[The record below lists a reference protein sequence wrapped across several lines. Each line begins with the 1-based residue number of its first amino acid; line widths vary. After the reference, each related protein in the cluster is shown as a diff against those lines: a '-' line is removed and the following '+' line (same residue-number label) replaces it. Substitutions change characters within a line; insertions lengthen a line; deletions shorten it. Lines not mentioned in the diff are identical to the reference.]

1 MMNEVQAQAF
11 AIEWIEAWNAHDL
24 ERVLAHYADDFEMS
38 SLFIAPIAGEPS
50 GRLRGKPAIRAYWAK
65 ALEIVPDLRFELV
78 DVRVGVDS
86 LVIHYHGHKG
96 PVAEV
101 LRFGAGGK
109 VVAASAH
116 Y

>member
-1 MMNEVQAQAF
+1 MMNEVEAHSF

-24 ERVLAHYADDFEMS
+24 ERVLGHYADHFDMS
-38 SLFIAPIAGEPS
+38 SPFISPIAGEPS

-65 ALEIVPDLRFELV
+65 ALEMVPDLRFKLI

-86 LVIHYHGHKG
+86 IVIHYHGHKG

-101 LRFGAGGK
+101 LRFGEGGK
-109 VVAASAH
+109 VVSASAH

>member
-1 MMNEVQAQAF
+1 MMNEVEAHSF

-24 ERVLAHYADDFEMS
+24 DRVLAPYADHFEMS
-38 SLFIAPIAGEPS
+38 SPFISRIAGEPS

-65 ALEIVPDLRFELV
+65 ALEMVPDLRFKLI

-96 PVAEV
+96 PVAEM
-101 LRFGAGGK
+101 LRFGEDGK
-109 VVAASAH
+109 VVSASAH